1 MHGTSKRRENGYFIS
16 DISAVDR
23 KDIVGLLRLSIFF
36 LINATL
42 KIASHEEGFRHIQ
55 GPWEQAHHDYTIA
68 ARKIDGNQDKE

>member
-1 MHGTSKRRENGYFIS
+1 MGTLSLIY
-16 DISAVDR
+16 
-23 KDIVGLLRLSIFF
+23 LLLIGKTLLVYCDCLFFF